1 MANEKETEKKSF
13 SDILG
18 TFLTKYGKIFLGI
31 IIVLILVAAAFGIIG
46 ALSKANAQKGYT
58 ALDEITYSFK
68 TARDTLEG
76 EELTVKENE
85 SLEKAL
91 ALAEKNKSNG
101 VGARAY
107 MFAADLDF
115 QKNNW
120 DAAKKSYIAAA
131 EANKKAYTAA
141 LSYYNAAICC
151 EELDDLE
158 GAAKFFKTVTSYK
171 DFPLVNRAKF
181 SLGRVN
187 ESLEKYADALSAYES
202 LVDKDADDSYA
213 KLAKSRILALKAEGK
228 SE

>member
-1 MANEKETEKKSF
+1 MANEKETEKKSV
-13 SDILG
+13 SDKLG
-18 TFLTKYGKIFLGI
+18 NFLTKYGKIFLII
-31 IIVLILVAAAFGIIG
+31 IIVLILAAAAIGVFG
-46 ALSKANAQKGYT
+46 AVSKANSQKGYS

-76 EELTVKENE
+76 EELTVKETE
-85 SLEKAL
+85 ILEKAL

-120 DAAKKSYIAAA
+120 DAAKNAYIAAA
-131 EANKKAYTAA
+131 QANKKAYTAA

-158 GAAKFFKTVTSYK
+158 GAAKFFKTVTEYK

-187 ESLEKYADALSAYES
+187 ESLEKFADAVAAYED
-202 LVDKDADDSYA
+202 LVNKEPDDSYA

-228 SE
+228 AE

>member
-13 SDILG
+13 SDKLG
-18 TFLTKYGKIFLGI
+18 NFLTKYGKIFLCI
-31 IIVLILVAAAFGIIG
+31 IIVLIIAAVAIG
-46 ALSKANAQKGYT
+46 VINTVSRKNAQKGY
-58 ALDEITYSFK
+58 AQLDDITYSFK
-68 TARDTLEG
+68 TARESLEG

-85 SLEKAL
+85 ILENAL

-107 MFAADLDF
+107 MFAADLEF

-158 GAAKFFKTVTSYK
+158 GAAKFFETVTSYK

-181 SLGRVN
+181 SAGRVN
-187 ESLEKYADALSAYES
+187 ESLEKYTEAVAAYES
-202 LVDKDADDSYA
+202 LVDKDPDDSYA

-228 SE
+228 TE